1 MEKFDFKKNIHFR
14 WLIVTKIIG
23 MYNKS
28 NTMCVYIKKNIIK
41 NDLMVYKENTQST
54 QAIYSKE

>member
-1 MEKFDFKKNIHFR
+1 
-14 WLIVTKIIG
+14 

>member
-14 WLIVTKIIG
+14 WLIVTKIFG

-28 NTMCVYIKKNIIK
+28 NTMCIYIKKNIIK
-41 NDLMVYKENTQST
+41 NNLVGV
-54 QAIYSKE
+54 